1 MEFKKNDQAIYI
13 KDLLFAVLR
22 QWRKALVVALLLAFV
37 LGAYKGY
44 SQLQAKNAQ
53 TLSFS
58 SNPDQHQAQ
67 RQRLETRIA
76 QLTQNIVSQRTYL
89 DTSVLMQI
97 NAHEV
102 YSAYAIIYIKTP
114 YQILPGMTHQNPD
127 NTPYIISAIRNVL
140 IGQDVTQEI
149 AQEVGYDNFE
159 ELMNIYSDGNL
170 LVIKANHTDEAAA
183 TALVDAYLDQLPQA
197 SASVLDSIG
206 EHSFSMVSR
215 TCSKKAN
222 TDIIT
227 QQAEEQQ
234 RLKDLEAKLKE
245 TQAELAALPVPAT
258 ATPISNTDIG
268 KSALIFAI
276 VGAVGGVFLVALFAI
291 VQHIT
296 GNKVYSARMLE
307 QITGIGVLGAF
318 PTRKK
323 PCRGIDRLLMKLEH
337 RQVEASPA
345 VTATIMANV
354 RNYCPAGGK
363 LLIAGSCDR
372 VDLDFIAQLAVDAGF
387 VVLAAGDLRKDADVV
402 SALSQCDGVVLAE
415 ACGTSLYPEVERSA
429 IMAKSLG
436 KPVAGCVLIG
446 S

>member
-13 KDLLFAVLR
+13 KDLLFAVLK

-53 TLSFS
+53 QPSFS
-58 SNPDQHQAQ
+58 STFDQYLPQ
-67 RQRLETRIA
+67 RQRLEARIA
-76 QLTQNIVSQRTYL
+76 QLEQNILSQRNYM
-89 DTSVLMQI
+89 DTSVLMQM
-97 NAHEV
+97 NAYEV
-102 YSAYAIIYIKTP
+102 YSTYAIVYIKTP
-114 YQILPGMTHQNPD
+114 YQILPGMTYQNPD
-127 NTPYIISAIRNVL
+127 NTPYLISAIRNIL
-140 IGQDVTQEI
+140 IGKDVTQAV
-149 AQEVGYDNFE
+149 AQEVGYDNFT

-170 LVIKANHTDEAAA
+170 LVIMANHNNEAAA
-183 TALVDAYLDQLPQA
+183 TELVDVYLDQLPHA
-197 SASVLDSIG
+197 SAAVVDSIG
-206 EHSFSMVSR
+206 EHTYSLVSR
-215 TCSKKAN
+215 TCNKTVN
-222 TDIIT
+222 MDIIT
-227 QQAEEQQ
+227 KQAEQQ
-234 RLKDLEAKLKE
+234 QQLKDLEAKLKE
-245 TQAELAALPVPAT
+245 AQAELAALPVPAT

-291 VQHIT
+291 LQHIT

-307 QITGIGVLGAF
+307 QVTGIGVLGGF

-323 PCRGIDRLLMKLEH
+323 PCKGIDRLLMKLEH

-345 VTATIMANV
+345 VTSTIMANV

-372 VDLDFIAQLAVDAGF
+372 VDMDFIAQLAIDAGF

-415 ACGTSLYPEVERSA
+415 ACGISLYPEVERSA

-436 KPVAGCVLIG
+436 KPVAGCILIG